1 MDRRRW
7 GVLLVLCGAIFL
19 EGIDVAMLNVALPS
33 IRADLGL
40 DTGELQWV
48 MSAYVLGYGGFM
60 LLGGRAADLFGR
72 RRMFVGWLAVFLL
85 FSGLGG
91 LATEGWQLIAARFV
105 TGVAAAFMTPAG
117 LSIITTGFEEGPQ
130 REKALLVYSGTA
142 AGGFSIGLVAG
153 GLLASAGWRWVFF
166 APVALAALI
175 LVGAPALVPRE
186 ARGAARG
193 RLDLPGGVLV
203 TAAVVLLVWGV
214 EETSAWPAA
223 AGIALLGVFALV
235 ERRTAEPLIRLGIL
249 RSGTLLRANAA
260 ALLFSGAFFGFQFL
274 VVLYL
279 QELRGWST
287 LETSFAMIVIGID
300 AVLSPTLV
308 PRLVGRYGNG
318 RLIFGGLLLA
328 ALSYGLFLPLGADW
342 TYLMM
347 LPSLILLGLAFAL
360 VYGPL
365 TIVATEGVEESE
377 QGLAGGLLY
386 TSFQFGAAVGLAAVT
401 GVASAYADPLTGYRA
416 ALPVPFAAVLAAA
429 AISAPGL
436 RRRRAGGAGTVTAA
450 GPGGEA
456 ASGPSLDSSADSSV
470 DSSVDSSAD
479 SSAGAAAGAPESG
492 PAPKPVGA

>member
-1 MDRRRW
+1 MTEARIRGRRL

-40 DTGELQWV
+40 ETGALQWV

-72 RRMFVGWLAVFLL
+72 RQMFIGWLTVFLL

-117 LSIITTGFEEGPQ
+117 LSIITTGFDDGPQ
-130 REKALLVYSGTA
+130 RDKALLVYSGTA

-153 GLLASAGWRWVFF
+153 GLLTSIGWRWVFF

-175 LVGAPALVPRE
+175 LLGALALVPKSPRPRR
-186 ARGAARG
+186 ASGQ
-193 RLDLPGGVLV
+193 RLDLAGGLLV
-203 TAAVVLLVWGV
+203 TAAVVLLVLGV
-214 EETSAWPAA
+214 ERAA
-223 AGIALLGVFALV
+223 HAGAGWTAATVGAGLVLLGVFAAV
-235 ERRTAEPLIRLGIL
+235 ERRAAEPLVRLGIL
-249 RSGTLLRANAA
+249 RSGPLRRANAA
-260 ALLFSGAFFGFQFL
+260 GLLFAGAFFGFQFL

-287 LETSFAMIVIGID
+287 LQTSFAMIVIGID
-300 AVLSPTLV
+300 AVLSPTVVPKLV
-308 PRLVGRYGNG
+308 ARFGNG

-328 ALSYGLFLPLGADW
+328 ALAYGLFLPLGADW
-342 TYLMM
+342 TYLAM
-347 LPSLILLGLAFAL
+347 LPGLVLLGLAFAL

-365 TIVATEGVEESE
+365 TIVATEGVAEAE

-386 TSFQFGAAVGLAAVT
+386 TAFQFGAALGLSAVT
-401 GVASAYADPLTGYRA
+401 AVTTSFAVPLDGYRA
-416 ALPVPFAAVLAAA
+416 ALLIPFAAALVAAA
-429 AISAPGL
+429 VSLPGL
-436 RRRRAGGAGTVTAA
+436 RRTGAGRVVSGA
-450 GPGGEA
+450 GAESA
-456 ASGPSLDSSADSSV
+456 SASGSGSSADS
-470 DSSVDSSAD
+470 DSPASA
-479 SSAGAAAGAPESG
+479 
-492 PAPKPVGA
+492 PAPAAPTRG